1 MNKKKRYNNPL
12 KIRLEILRLR
22 RQAHKDIR
30 KAENKEKELEVARTN
45 PELSSGSKTLVIGEL
60 RKSAIRLR
68 KHHAF
73 LLERK
78 IPMLERV
85 LAKLQTA
92 PMPFM
97 GDSSELEE
105 AIK

>member
-12 KIRLEILRLR
+12 KIRLEILRLH
-22 RQAHKDIR
+22 RQAHKDIQES
-30 KAENKEKELEVARTN
+30 ENKEKEIEVARTN

-73 LLERK
+73 LLDRK

-97 GDSSELEE
+97 GGSSELEDK
-105 AIK
+105 IS